1 MSRKTIL
8 RRLALA
14 SAAIGFVWLAS
25 AVMQI
30 QDARQTGVEPV
41 DSYILIDAGHGGA
54 DGGAVAAD
62 GTLEKDINLAIARPV
77 ADLLR
82 VFGYTVKTTRD
93 TDVSIHDADVTG
105 LKDQKVSDIHNR
117 LALVESSQLAI
128 SIHQNQFSQSQ
139 YFGAQVFYAPKHPS
153 GEGIGKAI
161 RESIITHLQPENTR
175 PLKKGSSDVY
185 LMKHATVPTVLVECG
200 FLSNPAEREK
210 LKTEEYQRQMAFAIA
225 AGVLHYAP

>member
-1 MSRKTIL
+1 MSRKTVI

-14 SAAIGFVWLAS
+14 SVAVGIVCFAS
-25 AVMQI
+25 AVMRI
-30 QDARQTGVEPV
+30 QDAQQTGAKSME
-41 DSYILIDAGHGGA
+41 SYILIDAGHGGA

-82 VFGYTVKTTRD
+82 VFGYTVKTTRE
-93 TDVSIHDADVTG
+93 TDVSIHDDGVVG

-117 LALVESSQLAI
+117 LALVEASKVAI
-128 SIHQNQFSQSQ
+128 SIHQNQFSESR

-225 AGVLHYAP
+225 VGVLHYAP